1 MQSLHPELVRRD
13 QRPIGNDTA
22 EVRLFGVLRDEML
35 RLPYFL
41 EYYRKLGVTR
51 FFLISNMS
59 RDGSEEYLLQQPD
72 CHVFFTAASYGKSR
86 AGVTWLNSL
95 LDVYGLSHWIVLAD
109 IDELLVYPN
118 CEHADLPRFCD
129 WLGRSGHEAIYALL
143 LDMYSKRPIRDLRY
157 EQGEDF
163 RRTCQYHD
171 GTYFLVRRYGFP
183 NPASAFP
190 PFEHIGGP
198 RLRLCFEEQHT
209 PTVWPRLKP
218 KLERRALSVAHQ
230 LGLFKERRPPTVA
243 TQAFKVPLVKWRQG
257 NAFINSHRLN
267 PVKLAPVTGA
277 LLHFKY
283 FQDFSRKIEDA
294 LQNGE
299 HYGGS
304 VEYSR
309 YAELLEKNPTLSLAD
324 ADSVEYSSSQG
335 LVDRGLLRTVH
346 EWTAENSMVPA

>member
-1 MQSLHPELVRRD
+1 MEDLHPELVRRD
-13 QRPIGNDTA
+13 SRPIGNDGT

-41 EYYRKLGVTR
+41 EYHRKLGVSR
-51 FFLISNMS
+51 FFLINNMS

-72 CHVFFTAASYGKSR
+72 CHVFFTPGSYAKSR

-129 WLGRSGHEAIYALL
+129 WLGRSGHEAMYALL
-143 LDMYSKRPIRDLRY
+143 LDMYNTQPIRDLRY

-163 RRTCQYHD
+163 RQACPYHD

-209 PTVWPRLKP
+209 PAVWPRLKP
-218 KLERRALSVAHQ
+218 KLERRALSVAHE
-230 LGLFKERRPPTVA
+230 LGLLKQRQPPTVA
-243 TQAFKVPLVKWRQG
+243 TQAFKVPLVKWRRG

-294 LQNGE
+294 LQHGE

-304 VEYSR
+304 VEYRR

-324 ADSVEYSSSQG
+324 AGSVEYSSSQR
-335 LVDRGLLRTVH
+335 LVDRGLIRNAP
-346 EWTAENSMVPA
+346 EWMAESSGGPA